1 MMPSRSVKSPSSS
14 ASIPTK
20 QMVVYESL
28 RAEILGGMLPP
39 GATLVIDALAKRF
52 HVSII
57 PVREALRQLQAERLV
72 EIRPHTGVR
81 VTEVDASSLGEI
93 FAMLGALEGLSAVH
107 ALEHFDA
114 GGIAEMEG
122 LLQRLETSARQGDRA
137 GFEAANRD
145 FHLLPC
151 RVAGFRRV
159 EESLRGVL
167 TEWERL
173 HRSTFPRAQ
182 PPDMVAA
189 NQDHRAI
196 WEAIRRK
203 DAAQVTSLL
212 ERHNE
217 TAAEHYLRLFRA
229 RG

>member
-1 MMPSRSVKSPSSS
+1 MKSPSSS
-14 ASIPTK
+14 STIPTK

-28 RAEILGGMLPP
+28 RTEILNGVLPP

-72 EIRPHTGVR
+72 QIRPHTGVS

-107 ALEHFDA
+107 ALDHFDEQA
-114 GGIAEMEG
+114 TLELDR
-122 LLQRLETSARQGDRA
+122 LLERLEESARQGDRA
-137 GFEAANRD
+137 GFETANRD

-173 HRSTFPRAQ
+173 HRSTFQRAQ

-189 NQDHRAI
+189 NLDHRAI
-196 WEAIRRK
+196 VQAIRNK
-203 DAAQVTSLL
+203 DAAQVTRLL
-212 ERHNE
+212 TRHNE
-217 TAAEHYLRLFRA
+217 TAAEHYLRLFRDS
-229 RG
+229 G

>member
-1 MMPSRSVKSPSSS
+1 MSSDSMKSPINSST
-14 ASIPTK
+14 IPTK

-28 RAEILGGMLPP
+28 KSEILGGVLKP
-39 GATLVIDALAKRF
+39 GATMVIDALAKRF

-81 VTEVDASSLGEI
+81 VTEVDAFSLGEV
-93 FAMLGALEGLSAVH
+93 FAMLGALEALSAVH
-107 ALEHFDA
+107 ALDHFDELA
-114 GGIAEMEG
+114 LLEMER
-122 LLQRLETSARQGDRA
+122 LLERLDESAQQGDRA
-137 GFEAANRD
+137 GFETANRD

-173 HRSTFPRAQ
+173 HRSTFQRAQ

-189 NQDHRAI
+189 NLDHRAI
-196 WEAIRRK
+196 VEAIRNK
-203 DAAQVTSLL
+203 DAAQVTLL
-212 ERHNE
+212 LVRHNE
-217 TAAEHYLRLFRA
+217 TAAEHYLRLFRT
-229 RG
+229 RS

>member
-1 MMPSRSVKSPSSS
+1 MKSPINSST
-14 ASIPTK
+14 IPTK

-28 RAEILGGMLPP
+28 KSEILGGVLKP
-39 GATLVIDALAKRF
+39 GATMVIDALAKRF

-81 VTEVDASSLGEI
+81 VTEVDASSLGEV
-93 FAMLGALEGLSAVH
+93 FAMLGALEALSAVH
-107 ALEHFDA
+107 ALDHFDELA
-114 GGIAEMEG
+114 LLEMER
-122 LLQRLETSARQGDRA
+122 LLERLDESAQQGDRA
-137 GFEAANRD
+137 GFETANRD

-173 HRSTFPRAQ
+173 HRSTFQRAQ

-189 NQDHRAI
+189 NLDHRAI
-196 WEAIRRK
+196 VEAIRNK
-203 DAAQVTSLL
+203 DAAQVTLL
-212 ERHNE
+212 LVRHNE
-217 TAAEHYLRLFRA
+217 TAAEHYLRLFRT
-229 RG
+229 RS

>member
-1 MMPSRSVKSPSSS
+1 MKSPINSST
-14 ASIPTK
+14 IPTK

-28 RAEILGGMLPP
+28 KSEILGGVLKP
-39 GATLVIDALAKRF
+39 GATMVIDALAKRF

-81 VTEVDASSLGEI
+81 VTEVDASSLGEV
-93 FAMLGALEGLSAVH
+93 FAMLGALEALSAVH
-107 ALEHFDA
+107 ALDHFDELA
-114 GGIAEMEG
+114 LLEMDR
-122 LLQRLETSARQGDRA
+122 LLERLDESAQQGDRA
-137 GFEAANRD
+137 GFETANRD

-173 HRSTFPRAQ
+173 HRSTFQRAQ

-189 NQDHRAI
+189 NLDHRAI
-196 WEAIRRK
+196 VEAIRNK
-203 DAAQVTSLL
+203 DAAQVTLL
-212 ERHNE
+212 LVRHNE
-217 TAAEHYLRLFRA
+217 TAAEHYLRLFRT
-229 RG
+229 RS

>member
-1 MMPSRSVKSPSSS
+1 MKSPINSST
-14 ASIPTK
+14 IPTK

-28 RAEILGGMLPP
+28 KSEILGGVLKP
-39 GATLVIDALAKRF
+39 GATMVIDALAKRF

-81 VTEVDASSLGEI
+81 VTEVDASSLGEV
-93 FAMLGALEGLSAVH
+93 FAMLGALEALSVVH
-107 ALEHFDA
+107 SLDHFDELA
-114 GGIAEMEG
+114 LLEMDR
-122 LLQRLETSARQGDRA
+122 LLERLDESAQQGDRA
-137 GFEAANRD
+137 GFETANRD

-173 HRSTFPRAQ
+173 HRSTFQRAQ

-189 NQDHRAI
+189 NLDHRAI
-196 WEAIRRK
+196 VEAIRNK
-203 DAAQVTSLL
+203 DAAQVTLL
-212 ERHNE
+212 LVRHNE
-217 TAAEHYLRLFRA
+217 TAAEHYLRLFRT
-229 RG
+229 RS

>member
-1 MMPSRSVKSPSSS
+1 MSSDSMKSPINSST
-14 ASIPTK
+14 IPTK

-28 RAEILGGMLPP
+28 KSEILGGVLKP
-39 GATLVIDALAKRF
+39 GATMVIDALAKRF

-81 VTEVDASSLGEI
+81 VTEVDASSLGEV
-93 FAMLGALEGLSAVH
+93 FAMLGALEALSAVH
-107 ALEHFDA
+107 ALDHFDELA
-114 GGIAEMEG
+114 LLEMDR
-122 LLQRLETSARQGDRA
+122 LLERLDESAQQGDRA
-137 GFEAANRD
+137 GFETANRD

-173 HRSTFPRAQ
+173 HRSTFQRAQ

-189 NQDHRAI
+189 NLDHRAI
-196 WEAIRRK
+196 VEAIRNK
-203 DAAQVTSLL
+203 DAAQVTLL
-212 ERHNE
+212 LVRHNE
-217 TAAEHYLRLFRA
+217 TAAEHYLRLFRT
-229 RG
+229 RS

>member
-1 MMPSRSVKSPSSS
+1 MPLLSAKS
-14 ASIPTK
+14 ASSTAIPTK

-28 RAEILGGMLPP
+28 RGEILSGALKP

-107 ALEHFDA
+107 ALEHFDESA
-114 GGIAEMEG
+114 LGELEG
-122 LLQRLETSARQGDRA
+122 LLRELEVTAQRGDRP
-137 GFEAANRD
+137 GFESANRD

-173 HRSTFPRAQ
+173 HRSTFQRAQ
-182 PPDMVAA
+182 PPDMMAA
-189 NQDHRAI
+189 NEDHRAI
-196 WEAIRRK
+196 AEAIRRR
-203 DAAQVTSLL
+203 DAAQVSALL
-212 ERHNE
+212 VRHNE
-217 TAAEHYLRLFRA
+217 TAAEHYLRFFRA
-229 RG
+229 RA

>member
-1 MMPSRSVKSPSSS
+1 MKSPINSST
-14 ASIPTK
+14 IPTK

-28 RAEILGGMLPP
+28 KSEILGGVLKP
-39 GATLVIDALAKRF
+39 GATMVIDALAKRF

-81 VTEVDASSLGEI
+81 VTEVDAFSLGEV
-93 FAMLGALEGLSAVH
+93 FAMLGALEALSAVH
-107 ALEHFDA
+107 ALDHFDELA
-114 GGIAEMEG
+114 LLEMER
-122 LLQRLETSARQGDRA
+122 LLERLDESAQQGDRA
-137 GFEAANRD
+137 GFETANRD

-173 HRSTFPRAQ
+173 HRSTFQRAQ

-189 NQDHRAI
+189 NLDHRAI
-196 WEAIRRK
+196 VEAIRNK
-203 DAAQVTSLL
+203 DAAQVTLL
-212 ERHNE
+212 LVRHNE
-217 TAAEHYLRLFRA
+217 TAAEHYLRLFRT
-229 RG
+229 RS

>member
-1 MMPSRSVKSPSSS
+1 MKSPINSST
-14 ASIPTK
+14 IPTK

-28 RAEILGGMLPP
+28 KSEILGGVLKP
-39 GATLVIDALAKRF
+39 GATMVIDALAKRF

-81 VTEVDASSLGEI
+81 VTEVDASSLGEV
-93 FAMLGALEGLSAVH
+93 FAMLGALEALSAVH
-107 ALEHFDA
+107 ALDHFDELA
-114 GGIAEMEG
+114 LLEMDR
-122 LLQRLETSARQGDRA
+122 LLERLDESAQQGDRA
-137 GFEAANRD
+137 GFETANRD

-173 HRSTFPRAQ
+173 HRSTFQRAR

-189 NQDHRAI
+189 NLDHRAI
-196 WEAIRRK
+196 VEAIRNK
-203 DAAQVTSLL
+203 DAAQVTLL
-212 ERHNE
+212 LVRHNE
-217 TAAEHYLRLFRA
+217 TAAEHYLRLFRT
-229 RG
+229 RS